1 MFSRKKIAA
10 VSGILGGLVVT
21 CTGGAQ
27 AYAADPPASCGL
39 DKQGTIT
46 CVQRVVGKT
55 PEGEGF
61 IVRQSQSCVPTQP
74 LQLPVI
80 PLLNSGRTRIGPEV
94 TCAPNSAPEPDTSDD
109 TDNRL
114 ELPGLLG

>member
-27 AYAADPPASCGL
+27 AYAADTPASCGL
-39 DKQGTIT
+39 DNQGTIT
-46 CVQRVVGKT
+46 CVQRVVGQT
-55 PEGEGF
+55 PEGDGF
-61 IVRQSQSCVPTQP
+61 IVRQSQSCVPVQP
-74 LQLPVI
+74 LTLPVI
-80 PLLNSGRTRIGPEV
+80 PLINSGRTRIGPEV
-94 TCAPNSAPEPDTSDD
+94 TCAPNSAPESDPK
-109 TDNRL
+109 DNRL